1 MESHLCVP
9 QGLRA
14 ELAAVHW
21 GRCTRFALPH
31 ASSITRET
39 PGVVARILPMSESK
53 VLRRPAAN
61 YAPMLRSCNGS
72 RQHFL
77 DCCVHATPIEAI
89 DGFRR
94 RNRCGSLRLRPRPRS
109 NSPSGERGFNGR
121 LRRGGVRPSSRPV
134 TSRAAATPHSMARL
148 FLIPCDPD
156 QALGSGRCP
165 ARLRRPARLAFRA
178 AKLSIN
184 AEKSG
189 FGTTTR

>member
-1 MESHLCVP
+1 LLEFCRCP
-9 QGLRA
+9 NQKCCAAQLRIMRQCC
-14 ELAAVHW
+14 EAAMARANTSWTVACTPRRSKRRCETTRLLHCAFG
-21 GRCTRFALPH
+21 GRRF
-31 ASSITRET
+31 
-39 PGVVARILPMSESK
+39 
-53 VLRRPAAN
+53 
-61 YAPMLRSCNGS
+61 
-72 RQHFL
+72 
-77 DCCVHATPIEAI
+77 
-89 DGFRR
+89 
-94 RNRCGSLRLRPRPRS
+94 RCGSLRLRPRPRS